1 MEEPLGAL
9 LTAIVIWLSANFSIP
24 ANFELPHVEY
34 APSANMADIR
44 SNHTHSAVELTQ
56 ITSDVVALYDDK
68 RRTIILP
75 EGWSG
80 TTPAELSV
88 LVHEMVHHLQNVSGD
103 EFECVGARER
113 PAYLAQD
120 KWLKQFGR
128 SLESEFKIDMFTI
141 VARSVCM

>member
-1 MEEPLGAL
+1 MDAL
-9 LTAIVIWLSANFSIP
+9 LTAIVVWLSANFSIP
-24 ANFELPHVEY
+24 PNFELPHIEY
-34 APSANMADIR
+34 APSAKMADIR
-44 SNHTHSAVELTQ
+44 SSHTHSAIELAQ
-56 ITSDVVALYDDK
+56 NTSDVVALYDDK

-88 LVHEMVHHLQNVSGD
+88 LVHEMVHHLPNVSGD
-103 EFECVGARER
+103 EFECVGAREK

-128 SLESEFKIDMFTI
+128 RLESEFRVDRFTI
-141 VARSVCM
+141 VARSACM

>member
-1 MEEPLGAL
+1 VEALLDAL
-9 LTAIVIWLSANFSIP
+9 LTAIVVWLSANFSIP
-24 ANFELPHVEY
+24 PNFELPHIEY
-34 APSANMADIR
+34 APSAKMADIR
-44 SNHTHSAVELTQ
+44 SNHTHSAVQLTQ
-56 ITSDVVALYDDK
+56 DTSDVVALYDDK

-88 LVHEMVHHLQNVSGD
+88 LVHEMVHHLQNVNGED
-103 EFECVGARER
+103 FECVGAREK
-113 PAYLAQD
+113 PAYLAQG

-128 SLESEFKIDMFTI
+128 SLESEFQIDMFTI